1 MSAIDAL
8 KKLRGIGSENAAQES
23 QPTAPV
29 SETEK
34 PQINNIFAN
43 SHQPVDVNIDEFGIA
58 IESVK
63 NDSPDLPADSG
74 VINPSVDE
82 FGTPI

>member
-1 MSAIDAL
+1 MSAIDAF

-29 SETEK
+29 SATEK
-34 PQINNIFAN
+34 PQISNIFAN
-43 SHQPVDVNIDEFGIA
+43 SHQPVDVKIDEFGIA